1 MKINRIFSVL
11 ALKLAFFLSIQY
23 GGVASRDY
31 KVVCY
36 FTNWAVQRPGMGS
49 MIPEH
54 MDPCL
59 CTHIIY
65 AFSEMDDNKL
75 TPMEKYDHVDGEK
88 SGFFERIN
96 RLKHLNPKLRTLLA
110 VGGWEMG
117 MADFTAMVKDDK
129 NIKKF
134 VQTTIDYLRKWD
146 FDGLDLVIT
155 IKISNSFF

>member
-1 MKINRIFSVL
+1 MTIKILI
-11 ALKLAFFLSIQY
+11 LKLLFLLQHFKY
-23 GGVASRDY
+23 GSQADQKY

-36 FTNWAVQRPGMGS
+36 FTNWAVQRPGLGS

-54 MDPCL
+54 IDPCL

-96 RLKHLNPKLRTLLA
+96 RLKHLNPKLKTLLA

-117 MADFTAMVKDDK
+117 MGDFTNMVKDDK
-129 NIKKF
+129 HIAKF
-134 VQTTIDYLRKWD
+134 VKTTVDYLRKWE
-146 FDGLDLVIT
+146 FDGLDLVSYLFLSYT
-155 IKISNSFF
+155 RLFFI

>member
-1 MKINRIFSVL
+1 MKNKNFEKIIDKSMSIKFIV
-11 ALKLAFFLSIQY
+11 LKLFFIALQLKY
-23 GGVASRDY
+23 ATQNDQKY

-36 FTNWAVQRPGMGS
+36 FTNWAVQRPGMGA

-54 MDPCL
+54 IDPCL

-96 RLKHLNPKLRTLLA
+96 RLKYLNPKLKTLLA

-117 MADFTAMVKDDK
+117 MGDFTNMVKDDK
-129 NIKKF
+129 NIAKF
-134 VQTTIDYLRKWD
+134 VKTTIEYLRKWE
-146 FDGLDLVIT
+146 FDGLDLV
-155 IKISNSFF
+155 